1 MDAWIQSVKDLIII
15 SANLMYVL
23 LLRPQLTTTVHVNV
37 QLRVSECS
45 TCEL

>member
-15 SANLMYVL
+15 AAHLMYVL
-23 LLRPQLTTTVHVNV
+23 LLCPQLTTTVHVDV